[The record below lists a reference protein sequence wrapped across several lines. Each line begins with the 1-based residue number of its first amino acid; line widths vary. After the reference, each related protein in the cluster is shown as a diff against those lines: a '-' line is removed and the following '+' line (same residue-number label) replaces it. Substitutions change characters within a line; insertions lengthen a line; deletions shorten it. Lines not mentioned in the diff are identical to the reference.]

1 MDAVDFP
8 FVQCKRD
15 ANEKV
20 MDHIM
25 DLLYFFLSNLAGSQV
40 QMIQRKKYLKIVS
53 RCIVP
58 TAMVFHS
65 SSASYGKE
73 QVWLDPGCHKV
84 GHFWLLAT
92 SFLFWKA
99 SH

>member
-8 FVQCKRD
+8 FVPSKRG

-20 MDHIM
+20 M

-40 QMIQRKKYLKIVS
+40 QMIQRKQISQDCLKMCCPHSNGV
-53 RCIVP
+53 
-58 TAMVFHS
+58 S

-73 QVWLDPGCHKV
+73 QVWLDPWCHKV

-92 SFLFWKA
+92 VFSILEG
-99 SH
+99 